1 MLYLLR
7 YMSDLKTLVSLLNTS
22 EHGEFVQ
29 YLSSRNKRHDVRNV
43 ELFRAVNAGKEQLL
57 KDTLGFNAFN
67 VLSKRV
73 SDRLLDFTAT
83 KTLSNEATAE
93 IGVIKQ
99 ILVARKLFTFGK
111 FKLGFRIIAKADKAA
126 INLNHYTLLNE
137 IYHTMIQY
145 SYHENSQDQEVI
157 FKKFELNKA
166 EFVAHERLNMVYAVV
181 KKAFNEAEYNGD
193 SVDMELLLK
202 ENFSR
207 FGIEERMAYNFQTLY
222 QLAQIADIA
231 GAYNKSYFETNLY
244 FVDQIDALK
253 GGEGDSEKY
262 LIYHIDVL
270 YLVANIYFR
279 KKEFTKSMKYLELM
293 REQMNRF
300 KGKFKKDRLVQ
311 YATLKALNENFTGNY
326 QVALETVNTVI
337 ESNHYNREQLL
348 NPLLTKVMIMFQQ
361 GEMKEAQSIMG
372 RFRHSDL
379 WYERHI
385 GQEWVL
391 NKKYIEILLH
401 IELQNTDLVDSRINS
416 LVRKYAKLFKTSK
429 ANYVLPFLK
438 LIKQYEQQPD
448 VVQSKKFKSQ
458 VEKAIEWKPLQ
469 QEDIFLSSFY
479 AWLKSKMED
488 RNLYEVTLELA
499 GTKV

>member
-1 MLYLLR
+1 
-7 YMSDLKTLVSLLNTS
+7 MSDLKTLVSLLNTT
-22 EHGEFVQ
+22 EHKEFVR
-29 YLSSRNKRHDVRNV
+29 YLTSRNKRHDVRNV
-43 ELFRAVNAGKEQLL
+43 DLFRAVNAGKEQDL
-57 KDTLGFNAFN
+57 KKQLGFNAFN

-93 IGVIKQ
+93 ISVIKQ
-99 ILVARKLFTFGK
+99 ILVARKLFTYGK
-111 FKLGFRIIAKADKAA
+111 FKLGFRTIQKAEKAA
-126 INLNHYTLLNE
+126 EDLNNYTLLNE
-137 IYHTMIQY
+137 IYHTMIEY
-145 SYHENSQDQEVI
+145 SYHEFSPDQELI
-157 FKKFELNKA
+157 FKKFEANKA
-166 EFVAHERLNMVYAVV
+166 EFIAQERLNMVYAVV
-181 KKAFNEAEYNGD
+181 KKAFNESEYKGD

-207 FGIEERMAYNFQTLY
+207 FGIEERLAYNFQTLY
-222 QLAQIADIA
+222 QLAQIADIS
-231 GAYNKSYFETNLY
+231 GAYNKNYFDINLY
-244 FVDQIDALK
+244 FIEQIASLR

-279 KKEFTKSMKYLELM
+279 KKEFTKSMEFLELM
-293 REQMNRF
+293 MEQMNRF
-300 KGKFKKDRLVQ
+300 KEKFKHDRLVQ
-311 YATLKALNENFTGNY
+311 YCTLMALNKNYTGKHRE
-326 QVALETVNTVI
+326 ALEIVNTVI
-337 ESNHYNREQLL
+337 ESNNYNREQLL
-348 NPLLTKVMIMFQQ
+348 NPLLTKVMVLFQQ

-416 LVRKYAKLFKTSK
+416 LVRKYAKLFKSSK

-448 VVQSKKFKSQ
+448 IVSTKKFKAQ
-458 VEKAIEWKPLQ
+458 VEKAIKWKPLQ
-469 QEDIFLSSFY
+469 EEDIFLSSFY
-479 AWLKSKMED
+479 AWLKAKMEN

-499 GTKV
+499 GTLS

>member
-1 MLYLLR
+1 
-7 YMSDLKTLVSLLNTS
+7 MSDLKTLVSLLNTS
-22 EHGEFVQ
+22 EHVEFVK

-43 ELFRAVNAGKEQLL
+43 DLFRAVNAGKEQVL
-57 KDTLGFNAFN
+57 KESLGFNAFN

-73 SDRLLDFTAT
+73 SDRLLDFTAG
-83 KTLSNEATAE
+83 KTLANEATAE

-111 FKLGFRIIAKADKAA
+111 FKLGFRIIAKAEKAA

-145 SYHENSQDQEVI
+145 SYHENSPDQEVV
-157 FKKFELNKA
+157 FKKFESNKA
-166 EFVAHERLNMVYAVV
+166 EFVAQERLNMVYAVV
-181 KKAFNEAEYNGD
+181 KKAFNDAEYKGD
-193 SVDMELLLK
+193 SVDMDILLK

-207 FGIEERMAYNFQTLY
+207 FGIEERLAYNFQTLY

-231 GAYNKSYFETNLY
+231 GAYNKNYFETNLY
-244 FVDQIDALK
+244 FVEQIDALK

-262 LIYHIDVL
+262 LLYHIDVL

-279 KKEFTKSMKYLELM
+279 KKEFTKSIEFLDMMY
-293 REQMNRF
+293 EQMKRF
-300 KGKFKKDRLVQ
+300 KGKFMTSKLIQ
-311 YATLKALNENFTGNY
+311 YKTLLALNQNFTGNHEA
-326 QVALETVNTVI
+326 ALQAVNSVI
-337 ESNHYNREQLL
+337 DSNKYNREQLL
-348 NPLLTKVMIMFQQ
+348 NPLLTKVMILFQQ

-401 IELQNTDLVDSRINS
+401 IELGNTDLVESRINS

-438 LIKQYEQQPD
+438 LIRQFEQQPD
-448 VVQSKKFKSQ
+448 IVQTKKFKAQ

-479 AWLKSKMED
+479 AWLKAKMES

-499 GTKV
+499 GSAH